1 MAGEAGKGSKRRQ
14 CQVPPEVYRQNHDL
28 AFSAKT
34 RKLLKQGLEEA
45 RRGEFSKNP
54 PDLEADQ
61 SFADEL
67 ED

>member
-1 MAGEAGKGSKRRQ
+1 MAGEAGKGSKRRP
-14 CQVPPEVYRQNHDL
+14 CQVPPEVYSKNHDL

-34 RKLLKQGLEEA
+34 LRLLKKGLEQA

-61 SFADEL
+61 AFADML